1 MGESASTEWRHL
13 TSPFSM
19 DRIWIIRLWVMR
31 ELETVYNKPEPY
43 TDEDIR
49 YMDRLERILK
59 ITNENDNSNGR
70 KD

>member
-1 MGESASTEWRHL
+1 
-13 TSPFSM
+13 M
-19 DRIWIIRLWVMR
+19 DRTWMIRLWVLR
-31 ELETVYNKPEPY
+31 ELETVYKKPETY
-43 TDEDIR
+43 TDDDLR

>member
-1 MGESASTEWRHL
+1 M
-13 TSPFSM
+13 
-19 DRIWIIRLWVMR
+19 IRLWVLR
-31 ELETVYNKPEPY
+31 ELETVYNRREPY

>member
-1 MGESASTEWRHL
+1 
-13 TSPFSM
+13 M
-19 DRIWIIRLWVMR
+19 DRTWMIRLWVLR
-31 ELETVYNKPEPY
+31 ELETVYNRREPY

-70 KD
+70 KN